1 MANAIEITDASFDK
15 EVISS
20 PIPVLV
26 DFWAVWCGP
35 CKLIA
40 PVVEQIATEYSG
52 KIKVGKVDLDQFK
65 QAATKY
71 GIRSIPTL
79 MIFKEGRVVEQI
91 IGTISKNLLMEK
103 IETHLE

>member
-103 IETHLE
+103 IETHLG